1 MAEVK
6 KENPAI
12 AIPDFLTVRE
22 LAELMDASPIE
33 VIKELMANGIMASI
47 NQQIDYDTAAIVAAE
62 MGFEPTPE
70 VVEVEDEV
78 VSPEEAQV
86 WRKFH
91 EDEDPDKL
99 VNRPP
104 VVTML
109 GHVDHG
115 KTSLLDKIRATSVQE
130 GEAGGITQHIGA
142 YQIER
147 NGRKITFL
155 DTPGHEAFTAMRAR
169 GAQGADIAVLVVA
182 ADDGVMPQTREAINH
197 ARAAGVPIVVAMNK
211 MDRQQARPEAVMQ
224 QLADEGLVPDEWD
237 GDTLV
242 VPVSATTGDG
252 LDDLLEAI
260 LLVADDSFIKAN
272 PAGKTAGTVL
282 ESEMDR
288 SRGVMVTLLVQNGTL
303 HRGDTVLAGT
313 AHGRLKAMFDERG
326 EQVDEAGPSTPI
338 LVMGLDEAPPAG
350 TLFEVVKNDKIA
362 RGLAEKL
369 QAATETGGPAQ
380 TAITLEELYARFK
393 AGEAKELN
401 LIVKVDV
408 QGSLEPIVSSL
419 EKLRVEEDDSEL
431 KVNIIATD
439 IGNVTESDIMLAS
452 ASDAIIIAFGVD
464 VDGAA
469 RRRADSEG
477 IEIRSYDI
485 IYHLIED
492 VEQALE
498 GLLEPVYED
507 RAIGTAEVRQV
518 FQIPR
523 AGKVAGSYVREG
535 EIRRGADARV
545 IRDHKIIHEGKI
557 SALKRFQE
565 DVREVRTGFEC
576 GINVS
581 NFDDFKEGDI
591 IQCTVSERVR

>member
-1 MAEVK
+1 M
-6 KENPAI
+6 
-12 AIPDFLTVRE
+12 
-22 LAELMDASPIE
+22 
-33 VIKELMANGIMASI
+33 
-47 NQQIDYDTAAIVAAE
+47 
-62 MGFEPTPE
+62 
-70 VVEVEDEV
+70 
-78 VSPEEAQV
+78 
-86 WRKFH
+86 
-91 EDEDPDKL
+91 
-99 VNRPP
+99 
-104 VVTML
+104 
-109 GHVDHG
+109 
-115 KTSLLDKIRATSVQE
+115 QE

-142 YQIER
+142 YQVDR

-197 ARAAGVPIVVAMNK
+197 ARAAGVPIVVALNK
-211 MDRQQARPEAVMQ
+211 IDRQQARPEAVMQ

-242 VPVSATTGDG
+242 VPVSAVSGEG

-272 PAGKTAGTVL
+272 PAGHTAGTVL
-282 ESEMDR
+282 ESEMDH
-288 SRGVMVTLLVQNGTL
+288 SRGVMTTLLVQNGTL

-313 AHGRLKAMFDERG
+313 AHGRIKAMFDERG
-326 EQVDEAGPSTPI
+326 EQVEEAGPSTPTLI
-338 LVMGLDEAPPAG
+338 MGLDEAPPAG
-350 TLFEVVKNDKIA
+350 TLFEVVKNDKVA
-362 RGLAEKL
+362 RELADERRDVE
-369 QAATETGGPAQ
+369 ETGG
-380 TAITLEELYARFK
+380 TARTAMTLEELYARFK

-401 LIVKVDV
+401 LIVKADV
-408 QGSLEPIVSSL
+408 QGSLEPIVTSL
-419 EKLRVEEDDSEL
+419 EKLRVEEDDAEL
-431 KVNIIATD
+431 KVNIIHAD

-452 ASDAIIIAFGVD
+452 ASDAIIVAFGVG

-469 RRRADSEG
+469 KRRADSEG

-581 NFDDFKEGDI
+581 NFDDFQEGDI